1 MTTDSFVDLKLEK
14 LENLRKSPAYLGD
27 EKYKKVVD
35 YTIETYIVGKAMG
48 SAHVELTGALYLRR
62 WSSTSSS
69 VRNAA
74 KSCWNILMMRSD

>member
-35 YTIETYIVGKAMG
+35 YTIETYIVGEVLG
-48 SAHVELTGALYLRR
+48 SSHVELTGVLYLRKKCSLSR
-62 WSSTSSS
+62 SA
-69 VRNAA
+69 RNAA
-74 KSCWNILMMRSD
+74 RACWNILMMRSD